1 LCLPPLL
8 LFHLAL
14 QFTRLCNGI
23 LRRLG
28 KHQVVST
35 ARLMMLIAS
44 TAPLMDRSGLNSIVS
59 DTCVGCVFWNCRC
72 MSCDNGV

>member
-1 LCLPPLL
+1 LLTSLASVLL
-8 LFHLAL
+8 LLLLLLLAL

-59 DTCVGCVFWNCRC
+59 CLLC
-72 MSCDNGV
+72 SCCA

>member
-1 LCLPPLL
+1 MPSTASLRLL
-8 LFHLAL
+8 MVLRSAL

-59 DTCVGCVFWNCRC
+59 GLERVVFCAKC
-72 MSCDNGV
+72 MR

>member
-1 LCLPPLL
+1 
-8 LFHLAL
+8 L

-28 KHQVVST
+28 RHQVIST

-44 TAPLMDRSGLNSIVS
+44 TASLSDRSGLNINVS
-59 DTCVGCVFWNCRC
+59 GAAPFNACIDCFFTFCFYQLRSYANKL
-72 MSCDNGV
+72 